1 MWYLIYAEDVADSLS
16 LRQSARPA
24 HLERLQTLRDAGRL
38 LLAGP
43 NPAIDSDDPGSAGF
57 TGSRVIAAFDSL
69 AEAQAWAKSDPY
81 VEAGVY
87 ANVSVKPLKITVKPE
102 NAFF

>member
-43 NPAIDSDDPGSAGF
+43 NPAIDSEDPGSAGF
-57 TGSRVIAAFDSL
+57 TGSTVIAAFDSL
-69 AEAQAWAKSDPY
+69 ADAQAWAKSDPY

>member
-57 TGSRVIAAFDSL
+57 TGSTVIAAFDSL

>member
-24 HLERLQTLRDAGRL
+24 HLERLQTLRDTGRL

-43 NPAIDSDDPGSAGF
+43 NPAIDSEDPGSAGF
-57 TGSRVIAAFDSL
+57 TGSTVIASFDSL